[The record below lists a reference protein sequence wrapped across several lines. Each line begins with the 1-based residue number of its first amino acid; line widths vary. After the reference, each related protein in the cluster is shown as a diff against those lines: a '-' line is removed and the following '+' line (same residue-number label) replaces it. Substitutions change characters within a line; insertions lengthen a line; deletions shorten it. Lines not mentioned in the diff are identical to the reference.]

1 MDLLYNEYLLNKFLD
16 IDLTNQDL
24 TDPDWLQLYKYVDA
38 IQAKEIFYDD
48 IPLKYRQMLAE
59 FITRE

>member
-1 MDLLYNEYLLNKFLD
+1 MDLLYNEYILNRFAD

-24 TDPDWLQLYKYVDA
+24 DNPEWLQLYKYVDA

-48 IPLKYRQMLAE
+48 IPIKYRQMLAD
-59 FITRE
+59 FITRD

>member
-1 MDLLYNEYLLNKFLD
+1 MDLLYNEYILNRFAD

-24 TDPDWLQLYKYVDA
+24 TNNEWLQIYKYVDA
-38 IQAKEIFYDD
+38 IQSKEIFYDD
-48 IPLKYRQMLAE
+48 IPIKYRQILAD